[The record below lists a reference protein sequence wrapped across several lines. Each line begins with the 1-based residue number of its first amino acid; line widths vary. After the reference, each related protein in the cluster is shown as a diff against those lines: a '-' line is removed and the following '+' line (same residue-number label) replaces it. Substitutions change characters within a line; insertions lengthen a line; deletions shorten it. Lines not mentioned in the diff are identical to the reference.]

1 MNNQKIIR
9 TTFFL
14 KNTFQLLII
23 LLVVASLSAGCS
35 GTRKNPYYQKRIQA
49 SKSNTKQL
57 GRNRY
62 YFSNTYQ
69 KKLAKSYKRK

>member
-1 MNNQKIIR
+1 MHCRKINGIRSYLKIIPG
-9 TTFFL
+9 L
-14 KNTFQLLII
+14 GIMLL
-23 LLVVASLSAGCS
+23 LAMALSSGCS
-35 GTRKNPYYQKRIQA
+35 GTRKNPYYQKRVQA

-57 GRNRY
+57 GRNKY

>member
-1 MNNQKIIR
+1 MDCQKKYGIMSFLKKSAKL
-9 TTFFL
+9 FFL
-14 KNTFQLLII
+14 
-23 LLVVASLSAGCS
+23 LLVIVALSSACS

-57 GRNRY
+57 GRNKY

>member
-1 MNNQKIIR
+1 MYNQKIIR
-9 TTFFL
+9 ITSYL
-14 KNTFQLLII
+14 KRIFQLFIV
-23 LLVVASLSAGCS
+23 LLVVTSLSSGCS

-57 GRNRY
+57 GRNKY
-62 YFSNTYQ
+62 YFSNSYQ

>member
-1 MNNQKIIR
+1 MS
-9 TTFFL
+9 FL
-14 KNTFQLLII
+14 KKVTKLCLL
-23 LLVVASLSAGCS
+23 LLAVVAFSSACS

-57 GRNRY
+57 GRNKY